1 MQWQDV
7 LADKSLQDL
16 PYKIELND
24 KGNIEMSPASLLH
37 SLIQGKLALL
47 LGSTLTQGSVFTEL
61 AIQTSNG
68 IRVSD
73 VAWGSNHY
81 IKKHKTEIYASSAP
95 EICIEI
101 ISPSNTPKEM
111 LEKVRLFI
119 EAGASEVWLVT
130 ESGDISIY
138 NQNGHTEQSQF
149 NIHAN
154 NIDLNL

>member
-68 IRVSD
+68 IRVPD

-81 IKKHKTEIYASSAP
+81 IKQHKTEVYASSAP
-95 EICIEI
+95 EICVEI

-111 LEKVRLFI
+111 LEKVQLFI
-119 EAGASEVWLVT
+119 DAGANEVWLVT

-138 NQNGHTEQSQF
+138 NQNGQTDKSFFDIQI
-149 NIHAN
+149 NK
-154 NIDLNL
+154 IDLNL